1 MQLFYS
7 KKPIW
12 QVFSL
17 MCAFNQRGLQTT
29 YNWNHLAECFVCTV
43 KCAHTVKR
51 RVHLERLQMDPYGSL
66 MSPYGV
72 HMAGAAFYGP
82 LWGPFVSIIGVFRVK
97 LTGIPGGG
105 FWAFAESS

>member
-1 MQLFYS
+1 
-7 KKPIW
+7 
-12 QVFSL
+12 
-17 MCAFNQRGLQTT
+17 
-29 YNWNHLAECFVCTV
+29 
-43 KCAHTVKR
+43 
-51 RVHLERLQMDPYGSL
+51 MDPYGSL